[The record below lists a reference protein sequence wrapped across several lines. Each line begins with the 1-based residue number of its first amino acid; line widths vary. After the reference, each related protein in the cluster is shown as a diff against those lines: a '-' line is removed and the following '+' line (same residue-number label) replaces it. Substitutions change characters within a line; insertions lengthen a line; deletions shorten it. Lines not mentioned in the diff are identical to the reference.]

1 MLAMLNIT
9 YTNENILIT
18 NKNIILNNIN
28 KSIFFFVNYFK
39 SLNVQESY
47 FKKMTLKTIC

>member
-28 KSIFFFVNYFK
+28 KSILFFFIILKV
-39 SLNVQESY
+39 SM
-47 FKKMTLKTIC
+47 FKKVTLKK

>member
-28 KSIFFFVNYFK
+28 KSILFFLLF
-39 SLNVQESY
+39 
-47 FKKMTLKTIC
+47 